1 MNWVCEALL
10 TKLLHVEAKD
20 SFKIYPYQPPLG

>member
-10 TKLLHVEAKD
+10 TKLSHVEAED
-20 SFKIYPYQPPLG
+20 SFKIDPYQPLLG